1 MPDPSL
7 AAPTRPSA
15 LPWVLLG
22 IVVLI
27 WGAGVMTLA
36 MAEAFRQAPG
46 QPPLRLIA
54 GILVPVL
61 TGVLLW
67 HLVPAIR
74 GWTESWDIA
83 TLVGI
88 QTFRVL
94 GVVFL
99 FFWWIGSLPTLF
111 ALVAATGDIAVG
123 ILAIPTTIAVA
134 QQASG
139 WQARVRRLTVLG
151 LADFVIVVMIGTL
164 SQEGRI
170 LHFAGEP
177 DPAAI
182 QVMPMIMIP
191 GFLVPMFILL
201 LLLQRQRARG

>member
-46 QPPLRLIA
+46 QPP
-54 GILVPVL
+54 
-61 TGVLLW
+61 LW